1 MKITWDEPKRL
12 ANLEKHGID
21 FADLDASF
29 LESAIAL
36 SAKPSTTGRERF
48 RLIGEMNGVL
58 IVAAI
63 VSPLG
68 TEAISVISLRPA
80 SKEEREL
87 YGS

>member
-12 ANLEKHGID
+12 ANLEKHGI
-21 FADLDASF
+21 DLDASF